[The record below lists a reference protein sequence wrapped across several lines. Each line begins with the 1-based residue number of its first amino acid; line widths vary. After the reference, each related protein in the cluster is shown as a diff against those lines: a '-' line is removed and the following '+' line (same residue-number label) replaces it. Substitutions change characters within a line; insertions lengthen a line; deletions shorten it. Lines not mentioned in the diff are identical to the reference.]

1 MCMLIFL
8 QGFLTY
14 LPKTNNILS
23 DNSYREIC
31 CYNIE
36 YFFLVPEIGPEQ
48 LRWCFLF
55 QPYLSLC
62 Y

>member
-1 MCMLIFL
+1 MYVDFPAGLL
-8 QGFLTY
+8 NLA
-14 LPKTNNILS
+14 PKTNNILS
-23 DNSYREIC
+23 DKSYREIC

-36 YFFLVPEIGPEQ
+36 FFFPPVPEIAPEH

-62 Y
+62 